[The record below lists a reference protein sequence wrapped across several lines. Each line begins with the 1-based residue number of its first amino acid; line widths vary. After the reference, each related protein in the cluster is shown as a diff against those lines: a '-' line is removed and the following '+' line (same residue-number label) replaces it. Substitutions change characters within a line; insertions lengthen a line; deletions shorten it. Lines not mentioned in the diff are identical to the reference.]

1 VGSGRAGAD
10 RHRDGSDGDHLLA
23 AGLPT
28 LAGQPGVG
36 ERGLRH
42 YELDRKALRWLFVP
56 LAIVILFI
64 SWGKGKPLGGAE
76 AAAIC
81 IAVGY
86 LRRFRWLFA
95 AKVEAWRFQKT
106 RERSR

>member
-1 VGSGRAGAD
+1 
-10 RHRDGSDGDHLLA
+10 
-23 AGLPT
+23 
-28 LAGQPGVG
+28 
-36 ERGLRH
+36 
-42 YELDRKALRWLFVP
+42 
-56 LAIVILFI
+56 LFI

-95 AKVEAWRFQKT
+95 AKVEAWRFRKRGNDHAETVYT
-106 RERSR
+106 RSAPTRRRTSYPSEMAARLVP